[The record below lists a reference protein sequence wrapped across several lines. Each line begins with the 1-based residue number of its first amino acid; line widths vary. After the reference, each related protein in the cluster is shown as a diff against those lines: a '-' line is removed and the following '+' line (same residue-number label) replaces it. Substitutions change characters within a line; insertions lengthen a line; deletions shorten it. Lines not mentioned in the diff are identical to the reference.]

1 MDFIYHTHTHINM
14 QVNFIKNLVVCT
26 MCYDKI
32 HKALKSYIHLGHFED
47 CVRVKL
53 KLMFEN
59 FVRAIRKYRTNYN
72 YINVLEIMGWM
83 SYVTILGIG

>member
-1 MDFIYHTHTHINM
+1 
-14 QVNFIKNLVVCT
+14 